1 MVLFKTKKDISDTF
15 GRIGFQCTFSVEGE
29 SEIKAKG
36 SHKLGPL
43 EIL

>member
-1 MVLFKTKKDISDTF
+1 MTHLAELVFNAPSSPKVPGVQS
-15 GRIGFQCTFSVEGE
+15 EGE